1 MDVGRISF
9 EDPWAGLVGLVA
21 IFPLV
26 TAVVSAHRSRQVARA
41 VGLVPD
47 STRAAPAT
55 AAAVIACLALAVA
68 TARPVLEAGE
78 RSVRADSE
86 VVFIVDVSRS
96 MLAASSPS
104 APTRLDRGRA
114 AVLRLRAA
122 VGNVPS
128 GVAGLTDRVLP
139 YSFPSPDRASFAAV
153 ISHSVEIEAPPP
165 RLGGG
170 IALVATS
177 LEALTELDRGF
188 FSEGIGRRA
197 CVVLTDGESQSF
209 TQAPDRRTCAF
220 LFVRIGGVDERIFA
234 EEGSRSPDARFP
246 SDAGYR
252 PDPSA
257 GATLERLAAAT
268 GGRVWPLSGL
278 DDAANALRKEVDA
291 GPTRS
296 VPTSSESQS
305 LAQFPAGLAL
315 ALTAVLAIGAA
326 RRRRMRSAEP
336 EDRPVPLS
344 R

>member
-21 IFPLV
+21 VLPLV
-26 TAVVSAHRSRQVARA
+26 AAVVSARRSRQVARA

-47 STRAAPAT
+47 SARAAPAT

-68 TARPVLEAGE
+68 TARPVLEEGDH
-78 RSVRADSE
+78 SVRADSE
-86 VVFIVDVSRS
+86 VVFVVDVSRS

-104 APTRLDRGRA
+104 APTRLDRARA
-114 AVLRLRAA
+114 AVLRLRSA
-122 VGNVPS
+122 VRNVPS

-139 YSFPSPDRASFAAV
+139 YSFPSPDRASFAEV
-153 ISHSVEIEAPPP
+153 IAHSVEIESPPP

-170 IALVATS
+170 IAIVATS

-197 CVVLTDGESQSF
+197 CVVVTDGESQSF
-209 TQAPDRRTCAF
+209 TQAPDGRTCSF
-220 LFVRIGGVDERIFA
+220 LFIRVGGADERIFG
-234 EEGSRSPDARFP
+234 EGLSRRLDA
-246 SDAGYR
+246 AYR

-278 DDAANALRKEVDA
+278 DDAANALREAVDA
-291 GPTRS
+291 GPTTS
-296 VPTSSESQS
+296 VPASSESQS
-305 LAQFPAGLAL
+305 LAPFPAGLAL

-326 RRRRMRSAEP
+326 RRRRVRSAEL
-336 EDRPVPLS
+336 EGQPVPLS

>member
-1 MDVGRISF
+1 MGGPRGARGRLPARRRGRLCPSVA
-9 EDPWAGLVGLVA
+9 PGCAGGRA
-21 IFPLV
+21 
-26 TAVVSAHRSRQVARA
+26 RSRLHAC
-41 VGLVPD
+41 
-47 STRAAPAT
+47 SAPAT

-86 VVFIVDVSRS
+86 VVFVVDVSRS

-104 APTRLDRGRA
+104 APTRLDRARA

-139 YSFPSPDRASFAAV
+139 YSFPSPDRASFADGDRPLGRDRVTA
-153 ISHSVEIEAPPP
+153 SAPRRGHRARCDVPGGAHRARPGLLLGGDRPP
-165 RLGGG
+165 RVRRPDG
-170 IALVATS
+170 
-177 LEALTELDRGF
+177 RG
-188 FSEGIGRRA
+188 EPVVHPGRRM
-197 CVVLTDGESQSF
+197 
-209 TQAPDRRTCAF
+209 RRTCAF

-278 DDAANALRKEVDA
+278 DDAGECASRGGRRGADDERSDLLRVA
-291 GPTRS
+291 VPRAVPRRS
-296 VPTSSESQS
+296 RACPDGRSGDRGGTTTS
-305 LAQFPAGLAL
+305 
-315 ALTAVLAIGAA
+315 V
-326 RRRRMRSAEP
+326 RSAEP